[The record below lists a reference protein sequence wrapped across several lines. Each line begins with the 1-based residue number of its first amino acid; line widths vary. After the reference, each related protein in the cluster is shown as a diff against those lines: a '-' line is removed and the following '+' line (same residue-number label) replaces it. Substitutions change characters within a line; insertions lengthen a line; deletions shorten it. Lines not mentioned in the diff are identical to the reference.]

1 MIATANPSKQTSI
14 TMLVWWYEVM
24 DSCFAA
30 WCGVLVLTVF
40 VMDDL
45 SNSDPVAK
53 WEHDNYKKGFS
64 NHFHFSLVV
73 ISSTGKTY
81 SIGLP
86 SLAIVG
92 LCKFYLTSW
101 IDPEVFSS
109 YLARHKKREDNC
121 LQIVMGGHGST
132 YLPRSS
138 LIHFACTGVVPLDF
152 SRGSN
157 SNAGKMDQ
165 TWSNIYQ

>member
-14 TMLVWWYEVM
+14 TMLAWWYEVM

-40 VMDDL
+40 AMDDL
-45 SNSDPVAK
+45 SNSEPVAK

-73 ISSTGKTY
+73 ICSTGKTY

-86 SLAIVG
+86 SLAIVD
-92 LCKFYLTSW
+92 LCKFNLTYW
-101 IDPEVFSS
+101 TDQKNLYS
-109 YLARHKKREDNC
+109 YLARQKKNEDNS
-121 LQIVMGGHGST
+121 LQIVMGLHI
-132 YLPRSS
+132 YLDQVWSILPA
-138 LIHFACTGVVPLDF
+138 LGLLPLDGL
-152 SRGSN
+152 RGSN